1 MWFFSTASPSV
12 IWHIYQLQHLSSNY
26 YLSPV
31 EIGSAVCREM
41 RAVSEACQFVCQALG
56 CASAERGGNISKFWA
71 HVQTLS
77 YSPVMAPVGQ
87 EWDFKESRTRSG
99 AVRSESAYLTLLFQ
113 TKQARRLKKDV
124 FPLLLFFFYSL
135 IFLFSAALYSAERL
149 IKS

>member
-1 MWFFSTASPSV
+1 MTAVWFFSTASPSV

-31 EIGSAVCREM
+31 EIGSAVWREM
-41 RAVSEACQFVCQALG
+41 RAVSEVCQFVCQTLG
-56 CASAERGGNISKFWA
+56 CTSAERGGNISKFLA

-113 TKQARRLKKDV
+113 TKQARHLCS
-124 FPLLLFFFYSL
+124 LFFYSL

-149 IKS
+149 INS